1 MRLDTRQ
8 RVHRVSVAAVA
19 AIAFA
24 FLLVRAEP
32 DLRAQNRSSFE
43 RWVGTWATAEV
54 GRPQNPTAPVPAPR
68 PFMPNTRCA
77 APPPPA
83 VAAAPAQAFAP
94 PPYIQF
100 TNQTL
105 RQIVHASLGG
115 SKLRVVLSNAYGT
128 APVTVGAAHIALRET
143 QGAINAASGRP
154 LTFSGQP
161 TITIPANAVI
171 YSDPVNLAVAP
182 MADLA
187 IDLYLP
193 GTTNSPATI
202 TMHGGALQ
210 TSYVSETGNHAGKA
224 TMPQVGTT
232 QSWFLLSR
240 VDVVAPDAAGAI

>member
-32 DLRAQNRSSFE
+32 DLRAQNRSPFE

-68 PFMPNTRCA
+68 PFMPNTRCP
-77 APPPPA
+77 AP
-83 VAAAPAQAFAP
+83 AAPAQTFAP
-94 PPYIQF
+94 PPYVQF

-105 RQIVHASLGG
+105 RQIVHASIGG
-115 SKLRVVLSNAYGT
+115 AKVRVVLSNAYGT

-143 QGAINAASGRP
+143 QAAIKAASGRP

-161 TITIPANAVI
+161 TITIPANAVV

-193 GTTNSPATI
+193 GTTNTPATI
-202 TMHGGALQ
+202 TMHGAAMQ
-210 TSYVSETGNHAGKA
+210 TSYVSE
-224 TMPQVGTT
+224 
-232 QSWFLLSR
+232 
-240 VDVVAPDAAGAI
+240 